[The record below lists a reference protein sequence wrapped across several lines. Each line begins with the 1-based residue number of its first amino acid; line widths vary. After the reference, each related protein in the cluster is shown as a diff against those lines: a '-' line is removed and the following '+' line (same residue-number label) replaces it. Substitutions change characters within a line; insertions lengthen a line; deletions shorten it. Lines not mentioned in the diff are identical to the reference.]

1 VSQSTDAA
9 TFAAEMTLQ
18 IKEVQVFASRLSNVP
33 SARAGAAAAVY
44 GPYFVILG
52 GYDASL
58 AYLNELRLFDMR
70 AVAWVPPFSP
80 LGSPPVG
87 RTLAVLA
94 PFPAAWGG
102 VNASVLLLFGGN
114 SAAGPLSDTF
124 SLRFPSCAPLA
135 AQFGGFAAA
144 NAGTATRLT
153 LDMRD
158 VPAAFSMMTRDFI
171 DELGVVNVGEAASW
185 MPNGASVE
193 PQDNV
198 QQPMQYSTR
207 GVNNNSGQQR
217 NNYLT
222 NGLLESYAI
231 ERYEF
236 GRGPN
241 ADLFNIGA
249 GSSLAGGLGA
259 QTKKARYDR
268 PFETVSYTGGSWD
281 YKRITLDVN
290 RPLTD
295 KLAVRGNAVW
305 FDKGGWRMA
314 QWEKTQGVTAGASTP
329 AFLIDEV
336 CARLEKT
343 A

>member
-1 VSQSTDAA
+1 
-9 TFAAEMTLQ
+9 M
-18 IKEVQVFASRLSNVP
+18 LSP
-33 SARAGAAAAVY
+33 
-44 GPYFVILG
+44 FV
-52 GYDASL
+52 
-58 AYLNELRLFDMR
+58 
-70 AVAWVPPFSP
+70 V
-80 LGSPPVG
+80 
-87 RTLAVLA
+87 
-94 PFPAAWGG
+94 
-102 VNASVLLLFGGN
+102 
-114 SAAGPLSDTF
+114 DTEKDK
-124 SLRFPSCAPLA
+124 
-135 AQFGGFAAA
+135 GFAAA

-241 ADLFNIGA
+241 AALFNIGA

-259 QTKKARYDR
+259 QTKRPVMIAPSRPCPTRADR
-268 PFETVSYTGGSWD
+268 GTT
-281 YKRITLDVN
+281 
-290 RPLTD
+290 
-295 KLAVRGNAVW
+295 NASP
-305 FDKGGWRMA
+305 
-314 QWEKTQGVTAGASTP
+314 ST
-329 AFLIDEV
+329 
-336 CARLEKT
+336 
-343 A
+343 